1 MLSHKTMDYDKQFQQ
16 ENFSIIEIKNLKK
29 IFEDSPSTST
39 ITLSCKCS
47 GCGKDKLIHITH
59 TSGGFG
65 LNGAFF
71 LEYAFGTYLVKCRDC
86 YELNKKTSK
95 Y

>member
-16 ENFSIIEIKNLKK
+16 ENFSIIEIKTLKK
-29 IFEDSPSTST
+29 IFEDGSSKST

-47 GCGKDKLIHITH
+47 GCGKDILIHITH
-59 TSGGFG
+59 TAGGFG
-65 LNGAFF
+65 LNGAF
-71 LEYAFGTYLVKCRDC
+71 LIEYASDKYLVKCRDC
-86 YELNKKTSK
+86 YDRTKKTSK